1 MDKLG
6 FGISNGCVGEG
17 NNNIKKGKQALEHT
31 GMFFFRSF
39 EWVNKEL
46 KNRFGKVLT
55 YEEDVAIVTWILAK
69 QEVGLYI
76 NLQQL
81 KLKWKI

>member
-1 MDKLG
+1 
-6 FGISNGCVGEG
+6 
-17 NNNIKKGKQALEHT
+17 
-31 GMFFFRSF
+31 
-39 EWVNKEL
+39 L